1 MRKKAIEKIPY
12 LTGEKCNKKNVKYV
26 VAVENKN
33 VEQEK
38 HLFLEIYENKV
49 KSLKIP
55 VYRFV
60 YTKRDWG
67 NYKPE
72 DGKWSACSITDECNE
87 QIWNTGM
94 QRVDRVKGTYIS
106 QENIEK
112 IKSFTRTEI
121 FRGEG
126 WWEFLKRLEDGI
138 KEDRRKKRLQ
148 EREERLNERCEEI
161 KELPEDFTDWYKNE
175 LFKNENYIY
184 YKRKGRY
191 ATFWCSHCGESYT
204 YATEQRDTYE
214 GQFETIVRVP
224 RNGNRA
230 KCEKCNAQ
238 GFYKTAGTA
247 AKTVYGLK
255 KMCYVGQKYKENGMV
270 MRYIQVEKF
279 LSIGRPESY
288 IVTEIARSFFEEGE
302 KCITDYHLY
311 NNYTGEEK
319 WHDHNIG
326 GMGPQIQ
333 EKAAAVYPGT
343 YEELKETMFQYSGFK
358 EYSQQY
364 HEIRVAD
371 YLREYQRFPLMEML
385 VKMKLNDIVEKM
397 VEYQMHESTYIRD
410 SKASKPDKI
419 LGIYSE
425 RLKKLKES
433 RGDTELL
440 KILQMEKDFGKK
452 WTEKQI
458 ESLEVLKMDETGLET
473 VLRFMTLQKY
483 LNRVEK
489 YAGAEFGNV
498 CGIATG
504 RLREVSNTYL
514 DYLMMRNARGYDMRN
529 TVYLFPRDLEVAH
542 QKMVEETNKQE
553 ADRRLR
559 EVAKRYPDIK
569 KNYRKLRKY
578 YYYEDENFIIR
589 PAKSAE
595 EIVMEGRILHHCVG
609 GDGYLASHNKGKSI
623 ILMLRFKEKPQ
634 IPYITVEIESISIRQ
649 WYGKNDTKPDKGV
662 IQKWLDSYVERLKG
676 NMETEQVQVR
686 IAG

>member
-26 VAVENKN
+26 VAVRIKN
-33 VEQEK
+33 VEHEK

-112 IKSFTRTEI
+112 IKSFTGTEI

-148 EREERLNERCEEI
+148 AREERLNERCEEI
-161 KELPEDFTDWYKNE
+161 KELSEDFTDWYKNE

-230 KCEKCNAQ
+230 RCKKCNAQ
-238 GFYKTAGTA
+238 GFYKTAGIA
-247 AKTVYGLK
+247 AKKVYGLK

-270 MRYIQVEKF
+270 MRYIQVEKL

-364 HEIRVAD
+364 YEIRVAD

-410 SKASKPDKI
+410 SKASKPDEI

-425 RLKKLKES
+425 RVRKLVE
-433 RGDTELL
+433 REGNIGLL
-440 KILQMEKDFGKK
+440 EILQMEKDFRER
-452 WTEKQI
+452 WTDKQI
-458 ESLEVLKMDETGLET
+458 ESLELLKIDERKLKT

-489 YAGAEFGNV
+489 YAGAEFGSV
-498 CGIATG
+498 CGTAEV
-504 RLREVSNTYL
+504 RLRGTSDTYL
-514 DYLMMRNARGYDMRN
+514 DYLNMRIARGYDMSN
-529 TVYLFPRDLEVAH
+529 TVYLFPRDLEEAH

-559 EVAKRYPDIK
+559 EVAEKYPDIK
-569 KNYRKLRKY
+569 KNYRKLRKR

-609 GDGYLASHNKGKSI
+609 GDGYLDSHNKGKSI

-634 IPYITVEIESISIRQ
+634 IPYITVEIKNISIRQ

-676 NMETEQVQVR
+676 NAETEQVLIR

>member
-26 VAVENKN
+26 VAVEVKD
-33 VEQEK
+33 VEHEK

-49 KSLKIP
+49 RSLKIP

-60 YTKRDWG
+60 YTKKDWG
-67 NYKPE
+67 NYKPV
-72 DGKWSACSITDECNE
+72 DGKWSACSITDGYNA
-87 QIWNTGM
+87 QIWNTGKT
-94 QRVDRVKGTYIS
+94 RVDNEKGTYIAH
-106 QENIEK
+106 ENIQK
-112 IKSFTRTEI
+112 IKRFTGREI
-121 FRGEG
+121 YREAE
-126 WWEFLKRLEDGI
+126 WWKFLKLLEDGI
-138 KEDRRKKRLQ
+138 KNDRWKKRLQ
-148 EREERLNERCEEI
+148 KREEHLRARCAEVR
-161 KELPEDFTDWYKNE
+161 KLPEDFADWYKNE

-204 YATEQRDTYE
+204 YATEQKDTYE
-214 GQFETIVRVP
+214 GQFEKIVRIP
-224 RNGNRA
+224 RNGNVAR
-230 KCEKCNAQ
+230 CEKCDAQ
-238 GFYKTAGTA
+238 GFYKTVGTA
-247 AKTVYGLK
+247 RKTVYGLK
-255 KMCYVGQKYKENGMV
+255 KMCYVGQRYKENGMV
-270 MRYIQVEKF
+270 MRYIQIEKF
-279 LSIGRPESY
+279 LRVGEPESY
-288 IVTEIARSFFEEGE
+288 LVTEIARSFFEEGE
-302 KCITDYHLY
+302 KRITDYHLY
-311 NNYTGEEK
+311 NDWTGKDE

-326 GMGPQIQ
+326 GMGAKIQ

-343 YEELKETMFQYSGFK
+343 YEELKETMFRYSGFK

-364 HEIRVAD
+364 PTIRAAD
-371 YLREYQRFPLMEML
+371 YLSEYQRFPLMEML
-385 VKMKLNDIVEKM
+385 VKMNLNDIVEKM
-397 VEYQMHESTYIRD
+397 VAYQMYESTYIRD
-410 SKASKPDKI
+410 SKASKPDEI

-425 RLKKLKES
+425 RVRKLVE
-433 RGDTELL
+433 REGNTGLL
-440 KILQMEKDFGKK
+440 EILQMEKDFGER
-452 WTEKQI
+452 WTDKQI
-458 ESLEVLKMDETGLET
+458 ESLELLKIDERKLKT

-498 CGIATG
+498 CGIAAD
-504 RLREVSNTYL
+504 RLRAVSDMYL

-529 TVYLFPRDLEVAH
+529 TVYLFPRDLEAAH

-559 EVAKRYPDIK
+559 EVAEKYPDIK
-569 KNYRKLRKY
+569 KNYRKLRKR

-595 EIVMEGRILHHCVG
+595 EIVMEGKILHHCVG

-634 IPYITVEIESISIRQ
+634 IPYITVEIKNTSIRQ
-649 WYGKNDTKPDKGV
+649 WYGKNDEKPDKDI

-676 NMETEQVQVR
+676 NAETEQVLIR

>member
-33 VEQEK
+33 VEHEK

-72 DGKWSACSITDECNE
+72 DGKWSACSITDEYNE

-112 IKSFTRTEI
+112 IKSFTGTEI

-126 WWEFLKRLEDGI
+126 WWKFLKRLEDGI

-148 EREERLNERCEEI
+148 AREERLNERCEEI
-161 KELPEDFTDWYKNE
+161 KELTEDFTDWYKNE

-230 KCEKCNAQ
+230 RCEKCNAQ

-247 AKTVYGLK
+247 AQKVYGSK

-311 NNYTGEEK
+311 NNYTGEEE

-326 GMGPQIQ
+326 GMGAQIQ

-364 HEIRVAD
+364 FVIRAAD

-397 VEYQMHESTYIRD
+397 VEYKMYESTYIRD

-489 YAGAEFGNV
+489 YAGAEFGSV
-498 CGIATG
+498 CGTAEV
-504 RLREVSNTYL
+504 RLRVISDTYL
-514 DYLMMRNARGYDMRN
+514 DYLNMRSARGYDMSN
-529 TVYLFPRDLEVAH
+529 TVYLFPRDLETAH

-559 EVAKRYPDIK
+559 EVAERYPDIK

-609 GDGYLASHNKGKSI
+609 ENKYLDSHNKGKSI

-634 IPYITVEIESISIRQ
+634 IPYITVEIKNISIRQ

>member
-33 VEQEK
+33 VEHEK

-87 QIWNTGM
+87 QIWNRM
-94 QRVDRVKGTYIS
+94 QSVDRVKGTYIS

-121 FRGEG
+121 FKGER

-148 EREERLNERCEEI
+148 AREERLNERCEEI
-161 KELPEDFTDWYKNE
+161 KELPENFTDWYKNE

-191 ATFWCSHCGESYT
+191 ATFWCSHCGESYI
-204 YATEQRDTYE
+204 YATEQSNTYE

-230 KCEKCNAQ
+230 RCEKCNAQ
-238 GFYKTAGTA
+238 GFYKTEGTA
-247 AKTVYGLK
+247 AKTVYGSK

-326 GMGPQIQ
+326 GMGAQIQ

-343 YEELKETMFQYSGFK
+343 YEELKETMFRYSGFK

-364 HEIRVAD
+364 FVIRAAD

-410 SKASKPDKI
+410 SKASKPDEI

-425 RLKKLKES
+425 RVRKLVES
-433 RGDTELL
+433 EGNIGLL
-440 KILQMEKDFGKK
+440 EILQMEKDFRER
-452 WTEKQI
+452 WTDKQI
-458 ESLEVLKMDETGLET
+458 ESLELLKIDERKLKT

-498 CGIATG
+498 CGIAAG
-504 RLREVSNTYL
+504 RLREVSDTYL

-529 TVYLFPRDLEVAH
+529 TVYLFPRDLEAAH

-559 EVAKRYPDIK
+559 KVEEKYPDIK
-569 KNYRKLRKY
+569 KNYRKLRKR

-609 GDGYLASHNKGKSI
+609 GDGYLDSHNKGKSI

-634 IPYITVEIESISIRQ
+634 IPYITVEIKNISIRQ